1 MLKHQRLYL
10 LLLCAAVALVMIVSL
25 SRNHEPS
32 YDGQSLSHW
41 LVALTDNSPEGN
53 PERAEEAIRQ
63 IGTNAIPLL
72 VRYASYTPPPWQ
84 STAVAA
90 ISTFGKWLGRAW
102 YDPWNTS
109 QVRGEG
115 ALMALGILGPS
126 AASAIPELTRLMN
139 SPNDFDRA
147 KNATFALGHL
157 GGESLPPLMTVLTNP
172 QSPMCGMAALSLS
185 LLGTNARPAVPILI
199 GYLRATNMLA
209 ACAATSLGMLRQ
221 EPHLVVPALT
231 QALHDPR
238 PEIRCAAAHALE
250 QFGDQ
255 ARSAQPALLSLL
267 NDTDDRTRYVATNAL
282 RNIAPK
288 ALPDVPLSDEPK

>member
-10 LLLCAAVALVMIVSL
+10 LLLCATVALVMIVSL

-32 YDGQSLSHW
+32 CDGQSLSHW
-41 LVALTDNSPEGN
+41 LVALTDNSPEGD

-72 VRYASYTPPPWQ
+72 VRYGSYTPQPWR
-84 STAVAA
+84 SAAVAA
-90 ISTFGKWLGRAW
+90 ISAVGKWLGRPW
-102 YDPWNTS
+102 GEPWNRS
-109 QVRGEG
+109 QARGEG
-115 ALMALGILGPS
+115 ALMALGILGPK
-126 AASAIPELTRLMN
+126 AASAIPELTQLMN
-139 SPNDFDRA
+139 SPNDFERA

-157 GGESLPPLMTVLTNP
+157 GGESLPPLMTVLTNT
-172 QSPMCGMAALSLS
+172 QSPMRNFAALSLS

-221 EPHLVVPALT
+221 EPQLVV
-231 QALHDPR
+231 QALISALLDSR
-238 PEIRCAAAHALE
+238 PEVRCAAAHALE

-267 NDTDDRTRYVATNAL
+267 NDTDDRTRHVATNAL
-282 RNIAPK
+282 RKIAPEALTK
-288 ALPDVPLSDEPK
+288 AVLSVEAK